1 VNNERKLLQLARKF
15 DEHTL
20 VEIYDQYSPMLYH
33 YAVRLLNNPDLA
45 EECVA
50 ETFSRFL
57 TALRN
62 NGGPQTNLRA
72 YLYRVAHNWITDQYR
87 DHIPHQTVDDYDQLA
102 DPGLTTSRI
111 VGKKLDREKV
121 RRAINRLTPDQ
132 RQVVSLKYFE
142 GWSNAE
148 IAKSINKTIGAVKSL
163 QHRALQS
170 LKELLT

>member
-1 VNNERKLLQLARKF
+1 MKNESKLLELARQF
-15 DEHTL
+15 DRQAL
-20 VEIYDQYSPMLYH
+20 VEIYDLFSPTLYQ

-50 ETFSRFL
+50 ETFSRLL

-62 NGGPQTNLRA
+62 SGGPQTNLRA

-87 DHIPHQTVDDYDQLA
+87 KQFTQQTMDETDQLT

-111 VGKKLDREKV
+111 VDDRLEREKV
-121 RRAINRLTPDQ
+121 RRAIRWLTPDQ

-148 IAKSINKTIGAVKSL
+148 IAKSINKSIGAVKSL

-170 LKELLT
+170 LKEMLT